1 MHLFLDWK
9 VLLVSLGL
17 SSSVLGQ
24 NPKDSTVLQDF
35 RDRWVVYSD
44 VGYTTSPFSISYPFS
59 GELDKIQYRNNFRT
73 ILGIGVAY
81 KWFALRLGIPVLNRY
96 RSSEKYSKT
105 DQFNIE
111 LDYSFRNFYIETQL
125 NLCRGYAALNAAQW
139 DNEIIAENELFP
151 NLLSYNF
158 SLGTWYFRD
167 KNFKINALL
176 GKRAHYLKEVKTWY
190 LKSTFNIF
198 GLDNL
203 GNPILPLNLTNNS
216 ETRTLANRVG
226 SFDVGLIPGY
236 AYVNR
241 LNNWQ
246 FSGWAGLGAVV
257 QAKGYSATSGADRV
271 FLGLAPRYD
280 FRLMGGYS
288 VPDWFVFLVTDFDN
302 KSMQFNDLTFRQYFY
317 SIKLVA
323 GKRFG

>member
-9 VLLVSLGL
+9 VLLVSLGI
-17 SSSVLGQ
+17 SASVLGQ
-24 NPKDSTVLQDF
+24 SPKDSAVLQDF
-35 RDRWVVYSD
+35 RDKWVVYSD
-44 VGYTTSPFSISYPFS
+44 VGYTTSPFSISYPFAGDLES
-59 GELDKIQYRNNFRT
+59 VNYRNNFRT

-96 RSSEKYSKT
+96 RSTAKYSKT
-105 DQFNIE
+105 DQFNLE
-111 LDYSFRNFYIETQL
+111 LDYSIRNFYIEGQL
-125 NLCRGYAALNAAQW
+125 NLCRGYAALNAQQW
-139 DNEIIAENELFP
+139 NSSTASVNELFP
-151 NLLSYNF
+151 NLLAYNL

-190 LKSTFNIF
+190 LKGSFNIF

-203 GNPILPLNLTNNS
+203 GNTLLPVNLTSAS
-216 ETRTLANRVG
+216 ETRTQAKNVG
-226 SFDVGLIPGY
+226 SFDLGLIPGY

-241 LNNWQ
+241 LHNWQ

-257 QAKGYSATSGADRV
+257 QAKGYSTTTGAERI
-271 FLGLAPRYD
+271 FLGLAPRFD

-317 SIKLVA
+317 SIKIVA
-323 GKRFG
+323 GKRFD